1 MLPTNKK
8 HMMKVL
14 TWGGGVA
21 ALLAAAS
28 LVKFPV
34 TVASGVVAGA
44 ALGIFNVYS
53 IVRLVEAL
61 AGAATAGPGAGKA
74 SKALVGFVHMFKL
87 GLIFVTLILLVYMKL
102 INLFGVLAGFTVV
115 LAANLFA
122 GMGRLK
128 ADAGT
133 PE

>member
-1 MLPTNKK
+1 MLTTNKK

-21 ALLAAAS
+21 ALLAAVS

-34 TVASGVVAGA
+34 TVASGIVAGA

-61 AGAATAGPGAGKA
+61 AGAATASPGAGKA

-87 GLIFVTLILLVYMKL
+87 GLIFLTLILLVYMKAAD
-102 INLFGVLAGFTVV
+102 LFGVLAGFTVI
-115 LAANLFA
+115 LAVNVFA

-128 ADAGT
+128 ADADL